1 VDNLGL
7 PRTSFQADLMIV
19 VNDDVV
25 DTFVNI
31 KVLVSVDAT
40 DATNIFGE

>member
-1 VDNLGL
+1 
-7 PRTSFQADLMIV
+7 MIV